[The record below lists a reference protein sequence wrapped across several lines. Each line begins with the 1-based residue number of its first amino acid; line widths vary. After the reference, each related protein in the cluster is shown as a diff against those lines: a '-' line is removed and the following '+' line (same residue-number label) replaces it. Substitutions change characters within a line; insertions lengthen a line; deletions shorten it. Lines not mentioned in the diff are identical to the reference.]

1 MWRSIMKKLV
11 MLGAILFFCLF
22 FVFAGE
28 DLVTLL
34 PSLSESDWARLEQG
48 ESIDCSTLDGGTI
61 KQVAPLG
68 SIAYERAVQAE
79 KASSGFAVASVVLIP
94 YPASWKKENEQQRQ
108 LDIFN
113 TIRKVS
119 TQKGITYISHRWG
132 DRPRPLFSESYYV
145 SDPENPDS
153 KIADPVTSTFP
164 LSMSSYAYQD
174 DSAFSGNVYK
184 HTYTNSAKEIFLDV
198 TNYSPM
204 KYQGITCLKS
214 GQLSLCMDTYQ
225 LEQGLLVYS
234 MAVVTNRK
242 PQIRI
247 LFLTVDLPSSFMRR
261 VVSLRN
267 WFKAQVS
274 LN

>member
-1 MWRSIMKKLV
+1 
-11 MLGAILFFCLF
+11 MLSALLSFCLF

-28 DLVTLL
+28 KNHATLL
-34 PSLSESDWARLEQG
+34 PSLSESDWAKLEQG

-61 KQVAPLG
+61 KQIAPQG

-79 KASSGFAVASVVLIP
+79 NATNSFTVASVALIP
-94 YPASWKKENEQQRQ
+94 YPASWKDEREQQRQ

-132 DRPRPLFSESYYV
+132 DRPRPLFTESYYV

-225 LEQGLLVYS
+225 MEEGILVYS
-234 MAVVTNRK
+234 MAIVTDRK

-267 WFKAQVS
+267 WFKVQVA